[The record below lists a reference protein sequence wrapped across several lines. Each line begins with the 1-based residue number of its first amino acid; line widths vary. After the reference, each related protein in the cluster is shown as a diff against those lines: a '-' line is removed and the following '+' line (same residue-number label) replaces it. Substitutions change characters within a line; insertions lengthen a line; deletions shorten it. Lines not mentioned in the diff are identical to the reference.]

1 MDFPFKATESFLKNN
16 VPEIFLERLFPAS
29 GIHEQF
35 FGLHRA
41 AKTNRKRKAKVSAD
55 DENGFIFQ
63 DLFPAAAANL
73 AKRCKILIHKS
84 YCRVNVLVS

>member
-1 MDFPFKATESFLKNN
+1 LDFPFKAIQVFAQKQCTRNL
-16 VPEIFLERLFPAS
+16 LERLFPAS

-73 AKRCKILIHKS
+73 AKRCKILFHKS